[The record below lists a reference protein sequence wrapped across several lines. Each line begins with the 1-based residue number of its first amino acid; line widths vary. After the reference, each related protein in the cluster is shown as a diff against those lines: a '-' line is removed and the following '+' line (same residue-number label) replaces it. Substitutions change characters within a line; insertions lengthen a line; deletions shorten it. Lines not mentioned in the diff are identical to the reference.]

1 MPLLTLEQV
10 SMAFGYLP
18 LFQDANLRIESGERL
33 ALIGR
38 NGTGKSTLLKVI
50 AGEVP
55 HDTGAVWQTP
65 GLRVARLS
73 QDVEELGDR
82 TVRGEV
88 ATGLRPG
95 GRDVWDVAHKVDV
108 VLSRLSLPADRRIQ
122 ELSGGWKRRV
132 LLGKAL
138 VSEPDL
144 LLLDEPTNHL
154 DIDAIEWLEDHLR
167 DFEGAL
173 LFVTH
178 DRAFLG
184 RLATRIIELD
194 RGALLSWPG
203 SYDDYVR
210 KKTAALETE
219 ARDLERFDK
228 KLAEEEAWLRRG
240 IKARRTRNEGRV
252 RALVALRAERAAYRA
267 QPGAVRMT
275 LERADASGRT
285 VFELDDVSK
294 AYPSTSSGAGDV
306 PVVRHLSTRIVRGD
320 RVGLIGPNGSGKTTL
335 LRLLVGEQAP
345 DSGEVRRGARL
356 EVAYFDQQREQ
367 LDPERTVAESVTDG
381 DVVTVNGQPRHVL
394 GYLSD
399 FLFPRERAKSP
410 VKSLSGG
417 ERNRL
422 MLARLFARP
431 ANVLVMDE
439 PTNDLD
445 IETLEL
451 LEELIGAF
459 DGTVLLVTHDRV
471 FLDNVVTSTLAFEGE
486 GRVVE
491 YVGGYE
497 DYLRQRSDFRLKP
510 EATAAKAVSRPD
522 VASGFSRKEPTRR
535 KKTYKEEREY
545 EALPARIETLEHEQR
560 RLQDE
565 VASPDFYKSGADHIR
580 AVLARIDEIHA
591 TLEDALARWVELE
604 EIGR

>member
-10 SMAFGYLP
+10 SVAFGYLP
-18 LFQDANLRIESGERL
+18 LFHDADLRVEAGERL

-38 NGTGKSTLLKVI
+38 NGTGKSTLLRVV
-50 AGEVP
+50 AGELQP
-55 HDTGAVWQTP
+55 DAGAVWRAP

-73 QDVEELGDR
+73 QDVGELGTR
-82 TVRGEV
+82 TVREEI
-88 ATGLRPG
+88 ASGLRPG
-95 GRDVWDVAHKVDV
+95 TADAWTVAHNVDII
-108 VLSRLSLPADRRIQ
+108 LSRLSLPGEQSVQ
-122 ELSGGWKRRV
+122 ELSGGWQRRV

-138 VSEPDL
+138 VSEPDV

-154 DIDAIEWLEDHLR
+154 DIDAIQWLEDHLR
-167 DFEGAL
+167 NFRGSL

-178 DRAFLG
+178 DRAFLR

-194 RGALLSWPG
+194 RGTLTSWPG
-203 SYDDYVR
+203 SYDEYVR
-210 KKTAALETE
+210 KKAAALEAE
-219 ARDLERFDK
+219 ARDLDRLDK
-228 KLAEEEAWLRRG
+228 KLEDEEAWLRRG

-252 RALVALRAERAAYRA
+252 RALLALRAERAAYRA
-267 QPGAVRMT
+267 QPGTVRMT
-275 LERADASGRT
+275 LEKAEASGRT
-285 VFELDDVSK
+285 VFELDAVWKDF
-294 AYPSTSSGAGDV
+294 GDT
-306 PVVRHLSTRIVRGD
+306 PVIRDFSTRIMRGD
-320 RVGLIGPNGSGKTTL
+320 RIGLIGPNGSGKTTL
-335 LRLLVGEQAP
+335 LRLLVGELTP
-345 DSGEVRRGARL
+345 DRGDIRRGARL
-356 EVAYFDQQREQ
+356 AIAYFDQQREQ
-367 LDPERTVAESVTDG
+367 LDAERTVAESVVDG
-381 DVVTVNGQPRHVL
+381 DTVTVHGQPRHVL
-394 GYLSD
+394 GYLAD
-399 FLFPRERAKSP
+399 FLFPGERAQSP

-422 MLARLFARP
+422 LLARLFARP

-451 LEELIGAF
+451 LEELIDGF

-471 FLDNVVTSTLAFEGE
+471 FLDNVATSTFAFEGE

-497 DYLRQRSDFRLKP
+497 DYVRQSAVFRLKP
-510 EATAAKAVSRPD
+510 EATADGVRKKAD
-522 VASGFSRKEPTRR
+522 VASGFSRKESGPAPVRR

-545 EALPARIETLEHEQR
+545 EALPARIGALEEEQR

-565 VASPDFYKSGADHIR
+565 AASPDFYKSGADHIR
-580 AVLARIDEIHA
+580 AVLARIDEIHDS
-591 TLEDALARWVELE
+591 LEDALARWVELE